1 MQPSYIQRAAGFFG
15 LLSGLNKTYL
25 DVCCKALDD
34 LRLSRAEV
42 AILLSL
48 QADPQC
54 DTANGLCGR
63 LGFSKGRIS
72 QALVALE
79 EKGLLQA
86 SVSPQ
91 DRRRHPIA
99 LLPAAGPAMERLER
113 ASQYFIGH
121 ILGDIPP
128 RGAGYRPPGRPNHP
142 SKHSAA
148 AAKAGP
154 SSPAAQYEVNYG
166 TTG

>member
-79 EKGLLQA
+79 EEGLLQA

-121 ILGDIPP
+121 ILGDIPQGELDTA
-128 RGAGYRPPGRPNHP
+128 RRVAQTIHQNIRQLRKKLDLPPQQPN
-142 SKHSAA
+142 
-148 AAKAGP
+148 
-154 SSPAAQYEVNYG
+154 
-166 TTG
+166 TR

>member
-121 ILGDIPP
+121 ILGDIPQGELDIA
-128 RGAGYRPPGRPNHP
+128 RRVTQTIHQNIRQLRQKLDLPPQQPN
-142 SKHSAA
+142 
-148 AAKAGP
+148 
-154 SSPAAQYEVNYG
+154 
-166 TTG
+166 TR

>member
-99 LLPAAGPAMERLER
+99 LLPAAGLVMERLER

-121 ILGDIPP
+121 ILGDIPQGELDTA
-128 RGAGYRPPGRPNHP
+128 RRVTQTIHQNIRQLRQKLDLPPQQPN
-142 SKHSAA
+142 
-148 AAKAGP
+148 
-154 SSPAAQYEVNYG
+154 
-166 TTG
+166 TR

>member
-1 MQPSYIQRAAGFFG
+1 MYSSYMKRAAGFFG

-25 DVCCKALDD
+25 DVCCKALGDP
-34 LRLSRAEV
+34 RLSRAEV
-42 AILLSL
+42 ASLLSL

-121 ILGDIPP
+121 ILGDIPQ
-128 RGAGYRPPGRPNHP
+128 RELDTARRVTQTIHQNIRQLRQKLDLPPQQPN
-142 SKHSAA
+142 
-148 AAKAGP
+148 
-154 SSPAAQYEVNYG
+154 
-166 TTG
+166 TR

>member
-1 MQPSYIQRAAGFFG
+1 MYSSYMKRAAGFFG

-25 DVCCKALDD
+25 DVCCKALGDP
-34 LRLSRAEV
+34 RLSRAEV

-48 QADPQC
+48 QGEPLC
-54 DTANGLCGR
+54 NTANGLCAR

-121 ILGDIPP
+121 ILGDIPQGELDTA
-128 RGAGYRPPGRPNHP
+128 RRVTQTIHQNIRQLRQKLDLPPQQPN
-142 SKHSAA
+142 
-148 AAKAGP
+148 
-154 SSPAAQYEVNYG
+154 
-166 TTG
+166 TR

>member
-99 LLPAAGPAMERLER
+99 LLPAAGPAMARLER

-121 ILGDIPP
+121 ILGDIPQGELDTA
-128 RGAGYRPPGRPNHP
+128 RRVTQTVHQNIRQLRQKLDLPPQQPN
-142 SKHSAA
+142 
-148 AAKAGP
+148 
-154 SSPAAQYEVNYG
+154 
-166 TTG
+166 TR

>member
-121 ILGDIPP
+121 ILGDIPQGELGTA
-128 RGAGYRPPGRPNHP
+128 RRVTQTIHQNIRQLRQKLDLPPQQPNMR
-142 SKHSAA
+142 
-148 AAKAGP
+148 
-154 SSPAAQYEVNYG
+154 
-166 TTG
+166 

>member
-99 LLPAAGPAMERLER
+99 LLPAAGPAMARLER

-121 ILGDIPP
+121 ILGDIPQGELDTA
-128 RGAGYRPPGRPNHP
+128 RRVTQTIHQNIRQLRQKLDLPPQQPN
-142 SKHSAA
+142 
-148 AAKAGP
+148 
-154 SSPAAQYEVNYG
+154 
-166 TTG
+166 TR

>member
-79 EKGLLQA
+79 ENGLLQA

-99 LLPAAGPAMERLER
+99 LLPAAGPVMERLER

-121 ILGDIPP
+121 ILGDIPQGELDTA
-128 RGAGYRPPGRPNHP
+128 RRVTQTIHQNIRQLRQKLDLPPQQPNMR
-142 SKHSAA
+142 
-148 AAKAGP
+148 
-154 SSPAAQYEVNYG
+154 
-166 TTG
+166 

>member
-1 MQPSYIQRAAGFFG
+1 MQPSYIQRVAGFFG

-99 LLPAAGPAMERLER
+99 LLPAAGPAMARLER

-121 ILGDIPP
+121 ILGDIPQGELDTA
-128 RGAGYRPPGRPNHP
+128 RRVTQTIHQNIRQLRQKLDLPPQQPN
-142 SKHSAA
+142 
-148 AAKAGP
+148 
-154 SSPAAQYEVNYG
+154 
-166 TTG
+166 TR

>member
-1 MQPSYIQRAAGFFG
+1 MYSSYMKRAAGFFG

-25 DVCCKALDD
+25 DVCCKALGDP
-34 LRLSRAEV
+34 RLSRAEV

-121 ILGDIPP
+121 ILGDIPQ
-128 RGAGYRPPGRPNHP
+128 RELDTARRVTQTIHQNIRQLRQKLDLPPQQPN
-142 SKHSAA
+142 
-148 AAKAGP
+148 
-154 SSPAAQYEVNYG
+154 
-166 TTG
+166 TR

>member
-1 MQPSYIQRAAGFFG
+1 MYSSYMKRAAGFFG

-25 DVCCKALDD
+25 GVCCKALGDP
-34 LRLSRAEV
+34 RLSRAEV

-121 ILGDIPP
+121 ILGDIPQ
-128 RGAGYRPPGRPNHP
+128 RELDTARRVTQTIHQNIRQLRQKLDLPPQQPN
-142 SKHSAA
+142 
-148 AAKAGP
+148 
-154 SSPAAQYEVNYG
+154 
-166 TTG
+166 TR

>member
-1 MQPSYIQRAAGFFG
+1 MQPSYIQRAADFFG

-121 ILGDIPP
+121 ILGDIPQGELGTA
-128 RGAGYRPPGRPNHP
+128 RRVTQTIHQNIRQLRQKLDLPPQQPN
-142 SKHSAA
+142 
-148 AAKAGP
+148 
-154 SSPAAQYEVNYG
+154 
-166 TTG
+166 TR

>member
-121 ILGDIPP
+121 ILGDIPQGELGTA
-128 RGAGYRPPGRPNHP
+128 RRVTQTIHQNIRQLRQKLDLPPQQPN
-142 SKHSAA
+142 
-148 AAKAGP
+148 
-154 SSPAAQYEVNYG
+154 
-166 TTG
+166 TR

>member
-79 EKGLLQA
+79 EEGLLQA

-99 LLPAAGPAMERLER
+99 LLPAAGLVMERLER

-121 ILGDIPP
+121 ILGDIPQGELDTA
-128 RGAGYRPPGRPNHP
+128 RRVTQTIHQNIRQLRQKLDLPPQQPN
-142 SKHSAA
+142 
-148 AAKAGP
+148 
-154 SSPAAQYEVNYG
+154 
-166 TTG
+166 TR

>member
-34 LRLSRAEV
+34 LCLSRAEV

-121 ILGDIPP
+121 ILGDIPQGELDTA
-128 RGAGYRPPGRPNHP
+128 RRVTQTIHQNIRQLRQKLDLPPQQPNMR
-142 SKHSAA
+142 
-148 AAKAGP
+148 
-154 SSPAAQYEVNYG
+154 
-166 TTG
+166 

>member
-1 MQPSYIQRAAGFFG
+1 MQPSYIQRVAGFFG

-121 ILGDIPP
+121 ILGDIPQGELDTA
-128 RGAGYRPPGRPNHP
+128 RRVTQTIHQNIRQLRQKLDLPPQQPN
-142 SKHSAA
+142 
-148 AAKAGP
+148 
-154 SSPAAQYEVNYG
+154 
-166 TTG
+166 TR